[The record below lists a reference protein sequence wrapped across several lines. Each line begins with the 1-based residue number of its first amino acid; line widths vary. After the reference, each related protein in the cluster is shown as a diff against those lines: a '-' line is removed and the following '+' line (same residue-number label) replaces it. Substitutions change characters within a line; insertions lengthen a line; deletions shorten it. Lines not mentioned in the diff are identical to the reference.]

1 MKLFFRFDSFAQ
13 KANRILQFL
22 AEAIKLIQRNC
33 TIRNQ
38 VCQIKRDVLLS
49 EFKLYT
55 RSSSV
60 LPYSPVQRPKTF

>member
-33 TIRNQ
+33 AIRDQ
-38 VCQIKRDVLLS
+38 VRQIKHNVLLS
-49 EFKLYT
+49 DFKLHSRFSPILT
-55 RSSSV
+55 
-60 LPYSPVQRPKTF
+60 YSFMCLSA

>member
-33 TIRNQ
+33 AIRDQ
-38 VCQIKRDVLLS
+38 VRQVKHNVLLS
-49 EFKLYT
+49 DFKLHPRFPPILT
-55 RSSSV
+55 
-60 LPYSPVQRPKTF
+60 YSFMCLSA